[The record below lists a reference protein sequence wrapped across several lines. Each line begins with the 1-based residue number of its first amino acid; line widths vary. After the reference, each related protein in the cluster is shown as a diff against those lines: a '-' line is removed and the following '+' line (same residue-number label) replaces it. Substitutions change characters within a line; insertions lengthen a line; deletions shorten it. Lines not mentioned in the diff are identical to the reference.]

1 MKNPIDLVAQAA
13 AFADRYNMLP
23 PGSTILVAL
32 SGGGDSM
39 ALLSVL
45 EKLAQERRPSTS
57 TLPTSTTSCGGR
69 SPSGTRP
76 SSPSGARSGTS
87 P

>member
-13 AFADRYNMLP
+13 AFADKYNMLP
-23 PGSTILVAL
+23 PGATVLVAL

-45 EKLAQERRPSTS
+45 EKLAQERTSTS
-57 TLPTSTTSCGGR
+57 TPPTSTTSCGGR

-76 SSPSGARSGTS
+76 SSPSGASSGTS